1 MVGKVA
7 KEESKAAAAKFKM
20 DTRLRG
26 RWASK
31 RRSKK
36 GEAS

>member
-7 KEESKAAAAKFKM
+7 KEESEAAAAKLKM
-20 DTRLRG
+20 DTRLRC
-26 RWASK
+26 RRASK
-31 RRSKK
+31 MRSKK